1 MWNLAIQTG
10 NHLAISLLSSQ
21 IQEHRPASSSIVQ
34 TRNDTRKAPAIPTAS
49 LNSSLVGEEA
59 SNSNI
64 DGDYTGPADDEKLG
78 GNVHSKKS
86 WFSDMEESFMVNSE
100 IDF

>member
-1 MWNLAIQTG
+1 MEHVESCHPNWESSGHQFAE
-10 NHLAISLLSSQ
+10 LSD
-21 IQEHRPASSSIVQ
+21 PGTSSSIVQ

-49 LNSSLVGEEA
+49 LNSSLVGVEA